1 MPLIERRLTL
11 PFSTWCDL
19 ADTLASQDPGQRVTD
34 DDPGFWIGL
43 WLRGMTPA
51 DAVAVLVEF

>member
-1 MPLIERRLTL
+1 MTRL
-11 PFSTWCDL
+11 PFPTWRDL
-19 ADTLASQDPGQRVTD
+19 ADTIASRDPDQRVTD

>member
-1 MPLIERRLTL
+1 MTRL
-11 PFSTWCDL
+11 PFPTWRDL
-19 ADTLASQDPGQRVTD
+19 ADTLAGRDPDQRVTD

-43 WLRGMTPA
+43 WLRGVTPA